1 MIGKVIEYFE
11 NSVHIEI
18 TQNKHTVQAYI
29 LKKNISNY
37 AFIENEDLKFYLPIG
52 NNFSFYLLDI
62 NEERQTISLTRK
74 EYLEQSSLPNYG
86 EKISV
91 KYVKENHS
99 KGYIYS
105 DDLEGWVKLP
115 DKSIPIGTDVEAM
128 LISSIGEFTIVE

>member
-1 MIGKVIEYFE
+1 MY
-11 NSVHIEI
+11 
-18 TQNKHTVQAYI
+18 

-37 AFIENEDLKFYLPIG
+37 AFIDNEDLKFYLPVG
-52 NNFSFYLLDI
+52 NNFSFYILDI

-74 EYLEQSSLPNYG
+74 EYLDEYSLPDYG

-105 DDLEGWVKLP
+105 DDVEGWVKLP
-115 DKSIPIGTDVEAM
+115 DKSIPIGATVEAM
-128 LISSIGEFTIVE
+128 LVSSNGEFTIVE